1 MDCCKRRLPAG
12 KAASIGFRVG
22 RELTARFGAEFN
34 FDSVQASLDMRNGA
48 SASLDQTRASF
59 LAVFSSLF
67 PGGAAS
73 TMTLAPARDIRQDF
87 VTGTVNVNLG
97 AYGPARPYATAGL
110 GAVLNRGE
118 APSASIHG
126 SYVFPSTGTALIDE
140 RDLVV
145 VRAVVKDKSLVS
157 VVGGG
162 VRLHVSPRQGVRADF
177 RVHLTANPIDTAVDA
192 TPSLVTQPSLGAV
205 LVFPTESLAAIQ
217 LDERPAVQPER
228 SGGQWTHDVCR

>member
-1 MDCCKRRLPAG
+1 M
-12 KAASIGFRVG
+12 S
-22 RELTARFGAEFN
+22 
-34 FDSVQASLDMRNGA
+34 NGA
-48 SASLDQTRASF
+48 SAALEQTRASF
-59 LAVFSSLF
+59 LAVFTSLF

-97 AYGPARPYATAGL
+97 AYGPARPYMTAGL

-118 APSASIHG
+118 APSASLDG
-126 SYVFPSTGTALIDE
+126 SYIFPSTGTVLIDE
-140 RDLVV
+140 SDHVV

-177 RVHLTANPIDTAVDA
+177 RVHLTDNPIDTAVDA
-192 TPSLVTQPSLGAV
+192 TPSLVMQPNLGVALLFPTNPSLQFSSTSARRS
-205 LVFPTESLAAIQ
+205 SLSG
-217 LDERPAVQPER
+217 PAV
-228 SGGQWTHDVCR
+228 SGLTTFAGEGLQTHVNFSIGYFFRF